1 MTTSPYQKSTHW
13 SQTIFYTKKDLKVNK
28 GDKVTGSIAV
38 KKAKIN
44 FRQLDIKISYNV
56 SKVKNEQGE
65 QEKES
70 WYQLYKIA

>member
-1 MTTSPYQKSTHW
+1 M
-13 SQTIFYTKKDLKVNK
+13 KVKK

-56 SKVKNEQGE
+56 PKGKNEKGE
-65 QEKES
+65 EEKES